1 MKSPYGIRFVEACS
15 SCELRRE
22 GYFCSLSQPSM
33 SAFEQI
39 NHPSVYPKGAVLF
52 LEGQAPRGVWILCSG
67 RAKLSTCSRDGKS
80 LILHVAE
87 PGQLLGLSA
96 TLSGEPYELTAETL
110 EPSQA
115 AFVNRQD
122 FVQYMKENGE
132 ACLRAAQHLSS
143 SYHTACEQVRSLG
156 LSNSCAEK
164 LAKLLLDWGT
174 RFGEQTAQGTRIKLG
189 VTHEEIAQM
198 IGTSRETVTRLFGH
212 FKHEQ
217 VINLKGST
225 LIINNRTA
233 LELLIG

>member
-1 MKSPYGIRFVEACS
+1 MKSPYGIEVVEACS
-15 SCELRRE
+15 TCELRRE
-22 GYFCSLSQPSM
+22 GYFCSLSNLSL
-33 SAFEQI
+33 SAFEEI
-39 NHPSVYPKGAVLF
+39 NHQAVYPKGTVLF
-52 LEGQAPRGVWILCSG
+52 LEGQSPRGVWVLCAG
-67 RAKLSTCSRDGKS
+67 RAKLSACSREGKS
-80 LILHVAE
+80 LILQIAE

-115 AFVNRQD
+115 AFVKRED
-122 FVQYMKENGE
+122 FLLYLKENGE
-132 ACLRAAQHLSS
+132 ACLRAAQHLSN
-143 SYHTACEQVRSLG
+143 SYHAACEQVRSLG

-174 RFGEQTAQGTRIKLG
+174 RFGEQTPQGTRVKLG

-217 VINLKGST
+217 MIRLKGST
-225 LIINNRTA
+225 LIINDKTA
-233 LELLIG
+233 LESMFA